1 MDSTHIV
8 GSCIRICDHVEKSRD
23 VLKKIKLVWM
33 IMNKLEILYD
43 LESIVRPLTFEKQAK
58 VQSYEIRAT
67 KYSDFKN

>member
-1 MDSTHIV
+1 
-8 GSCIRICDHVEKSRD
+8 
-23 VLKKIKLVWM
+23 M